1 MHNPSEIDFFLHFCI
16 HTFAEHTQDHTFDT
30 KERISGVWGVME
42 NTRRSPRHDSGLIP
56 DSCMGRRGYGC
67 TTLVVVPRLFARDD
81 K

>member
-1 MHNPSEIDFFLHFCI
+1 MHNPSEIDFFLHFFI
-16 HTFAEHTQDHTFDT
+16 HNFAEHTQDHTFDT

-67 TTLVVVPRLFARDD
+67 TTLVVVPRLSQG